1 MAVDNELYN
10 EPGTWWDDDR
20 PMATLLALTVARFG
34 YFEEALGKHGVS
46 LQGKRVL
53 DIGCGGGL
61 LAEEFAKAGA
71 EVTGIDPSLESLD
84 AARVHARQ
92 NGLDIE
98 YRHGIAEEVPFAD
111 EEFDLVYCC
120 DVLEHVSD
128 VDKSV
133 SEAARVLKPGG
144 WYLFDTINRTARSK
158 LVMIK
163 LFQEWSAF
171 RWAPRDLHDWDKFVT
186 PEELERSLTRHGL
199 ENEEFVGFVPGRS
212 PLKVLSLLRSRAKG
226 KLSYGEMGRQ
236 MRITVSRTDISGG
249 YGGHARKTR

>member
-20 PMATLLALTVARFG
+20 PMATLLALTVARFD
-34 YFEEALGKHGVS
+34 YFEEALKKHGIS
-46 LQGKRVL
+46 LEGKRVL

-71 EVTGIDPSLESLD
+71 QVTGIDPSLESLE
-84 AARVHARQ
+84 AAHLHAKQ
-92 NGLDIE
+92 SGLDID
-98 YRHGIAEEVPFAD
+98 YRHGIAEEVPFGD

-128 VDKSV
+128 VDRSV
-133 SEAARVLKPGG
+133 SEAARVLKRDGY
-144 WYLFDTINRTARSK
+144 YLFDTINRTAKSK
-158 LVMIK
+158 IVMIK

-171 RWAPRDLHDWDKFVT
+171 SWAPRDLHDWDKFVT

-199 ENEEFVGFVPGRS
+199 KNEEFVGFVPGRG
-212 PLKVLSLLRSRAKG
+212 PLKVLSLLRARAKG
-226 KLSYGEMGRQ
+226 RLSYGEMGRR
-236 MRITVSRTDISGG
+236 MRITMSRTDISGG
-249 YGGHARKTR
+249 YGGHARKS